1 MFHHHRPVFASVCST
16 TLSAPFTLK
25 VEGGGST
32 SSSNWAT
39 PLGFGRTASPTALES
54 EDERSPPSSP
64 VHPFGKDTSI
74 DSVQREQL
82 LHQVSVLT
90 NSIRYLSHKAQAQG
104 LSGDERELLK
114 AQLFALEFHI
124 ARTSA
129 PHTQPLATTSIS
141 DSRPSSPP
149 AADLASGVA
158 ADRHWHHLH
167 DIRDHHLGVN
177 LTSQHKKRA
186 KRTFN
191 RACVHCG
198 TQFTSQWRK
207 GPAGASTLCN
217 ACGIRYARR
226 LKKDA
231 KAAAQASTT
240 PKPCDDAGKRST
252 VYSLLN

>member
-32 SSSNWAT
+32 TSSSNWAT
-39 PLGFGRTASPTALES
+39 PLGFGRTASPALES

-64 VHPFGKDTSI
+64 LHPFGKDTN

-82 LHQVSVLT
+82 LHQQVSLLT
-90 NSIRYLSHKAQAQG
+90 NSIRYLSHKAQVQG

-114 AQLFALEFHI
+114 AQLLALEFYI
-124 ARTSA
+124 ARTNA
-129 PHTQPLATTSIS
+129 PHTQPLATTTSIS
-141 DSRPSSPP
+141 DNRPSSPP
-149 AADLASGVA
+149 AADLASGA
-158 ADRHWHHLH
+158 SADRHWHHLP
-167 DIRDHHLGVN
+167 DIRDHHLGVSV
-177 LTSQHKKRA
+177 TSQHKKRA

-231 KAAAQASTT
+231 KAAASSA
-240 PKPCDDAGKRST
+240 PKPCDDAGKRSS

>member
-1 MFHHHRPVFASVCST
+1 M
-16 TLSAPFTLK
+16 
-25 VEGGGST
+25 
-32 SSSNWAT
+32 
-39 PLGFGRTASPTALES
+39 
-54 EDERSPPSSP
+54 
-64 VHPFGKDTSI
+64 
-74 DSVQREQL
+74 
-82 LHQVSVLT
+82 T

-114 AQLFALEFHI
+114 ALEFHI

-207 GPAGASTLCN
+207 GPAGASTYVAPLHFISCPQPGAFRYDGLTLVRLHYRLCN

>member
-1 MFHHHRPVFASVCST
+1 MKQNKIQARSVNNCPNT
-16 TLSAPFTLK
+16 K
-25 VEGGGST
+25 
-32 SSSNWAT
+32 
-39 PLGFGRTASPTALES
+39 
-54 EDERSPPSSP
+54 
-64 VHPFGKDTSI
+64 
-74 DSVQREQL
+74 
-82 LHQVSVLT
+82 QVSVLT
-90 NSIRYLSHKAQAQG
+90 HSIRYLSHKAQAQG

-114 AQLFALEFHI
+114 GQLFALEFYI

-167 DIRDHHLGVN
+167 DTRDHHLGVN

-207 GPAGASTLCN
+207 GPAGASTYVAPLHFISCPQP
-217 ACGIRYARR
+217 
-226 LKKDA
+226 
-231 KAAAQASTT
+231 AAPFDTMA
-240 PKPCDDAGKRST
+240 
-252 VYSLLN
+252 